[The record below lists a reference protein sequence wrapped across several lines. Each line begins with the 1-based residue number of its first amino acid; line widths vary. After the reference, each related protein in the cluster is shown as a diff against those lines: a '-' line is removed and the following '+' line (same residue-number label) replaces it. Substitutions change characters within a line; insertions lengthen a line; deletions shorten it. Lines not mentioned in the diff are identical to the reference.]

1 MHCVR
6 SITRDLYWIGG
17 NDRRLALFESAYP
30 VPRGVSYNAY
40 VLLDEKTVL
49 FDTVDRSITDQFF
62 ENLDHVLDGR
72 ALDYVV
78 VHHMEP
84 DHAATLRDLLA
95 RRPDVTVVGNQ
106 KTLAMFA
113 QFFGQA
119 PVNTLVVKEGET
131 LSLGRHTLTFC
142 MAPMVHWPEVMVSY
156 DSTDKVLFSADAFG
170 SFGALDGALFAD
182 QVDFDRDWLDEARRY
197 YVNIVGKYGPQVTT
211 ALKKLESLPNEDG
224 TVPDLNVKYL
234 YDQAASFL
242 LVKRGEP
249 EGCILLE
256 KQDADYILSYFC
268 ILSKAAP
275 AEMMGLFRASYQVL
289 KKYCDPEDKIYI
301 NALTETTQKMVLQM
315 TDQKAKTVGQAA
327 ARYYIY

>member
-1 MHCVR
+1 MEITIVR
-6 SITRDLYWIGG
+6 QE
-17 NDRRLALFESAYP
+17 N
-30 VPRGVSYNAY
+30 
-40 VLLDEKTVL
+40 
-49 FDTVDRSITDQFF
+49 RSFF
-62 ENLDHVLDGR
+62 EPLMPVEQWQFADLVLGAIEEGTACGVLAAQEAETFLEIHYLYVAEEYRRKGIATGLLEELHRIGRGSQMDGELCQYVDNEAMKGLDACLAGNRYERDEAESTV
-72 ALDYVV
+72 YVA
-78 VHHMEP
+78 
-84 DHAATLRDLLA
+84 DFKDLS
-95 RRPDVTVVGNQ
+95 G
-106 KTLAMFA
+106 K
-113 QFFGQA
+113 FFGQTELA
-119 PVNTLVVKEGET
+119 GSGAGQGADEGKAAVLGAGVKAVP
-131 LSLGRHTLTFC
+131 LSAVT
-142 MAPMVHWPEVMVSY
+142 
-156 DSTDKVLFSADAFG
+156 
-170 SFGALDGALFAD
+170 
-182 QVDFDRDWLDEARRY
+182 ARMW
-197 YVNIVGKYGPQVTT
+197 NQF
-211 ALKKLESLPNEDG
+211 LKKLESLPNEDG

-256 KQDADYILSYFC
+256 KQEEDYILSYFC

>member
-1 MHCVR
+1 MKAVP
-6 SITRDLYWIGG
+6 L
-17 NDRRLALFESAYP
+17 SA
-30 VPRGVSYNAY
+30 VTARMWN
-40 VLLDEKTVL
+40 
-49 FDTVDRSITDQFF
+49 QF
-62 ENLDHVLDGR
+62 
-72 ALDYVV
+72 
-78 VHHMEP
+78 
-84 DHAATLRDLLA
+84 
-95 RRPDVTVVGNQ
+95 
-106 KTLAMFA
+106 
-113 QFFGQA
+113 
-119 PVNTLVVKEGET
+119 
-131 LSLGRHTLTFC
+131 
-142 MAPMVHWPEVMVSY
+142 
-156 DSTDKVLFSADAFG
+156 
-170 SFGALDGALFAD
+170 
-182 QVDFDRDWLDEARRY
+182 
-197 YVNIVGKYGPQVTT
+197 
-211 ALKKLESLPNEDG
+211 LKKLESLPNEDG

>member
-72 ALDYVV
+72 TLDYVV

-106 KTLAMFA
+106 KW
-113 QFFGQA
+113 
-119 PVNTLVVKEGET
+119 
-131 LSLGRHTLTFC
+131 S
-142 MAPMVHWPEVMVSY
+142 
-156 DSTDKVLFSADAFG
+156 
-170 SFGALDGALFAD
+170 
-182 QVDFDRDWLDEARRY
+182 
-197 YVNIVGKYGPQVTT
+197 
-211 ALKKLESLPNEDG
+211 
-224 TVPDLNVKYL
+224 
-234 YDQAASFL
+234 
-242 LVKRGEP
+242 KRGRP
-249 EGCILLE
+249 CPWGGI
-256 KQDADYILSYFC
+256 
-268 ILSKAAP
+268 
-275 AEMMGLFRASYQVL
+275 R
-289 KKYCDPEDKIYI
+289 
-301 NALTETTQKMVLQM
+301 
-315 TDQKAKTVGQAA
+315 
-327 ARYYIY
+327 

>member
-1 MHCVR
+1 MEITIVR
-6 SITRDLYWIGG
+6 QE
-17 NDRRLALFESAYP
+17 N
-30 VPRGVSYNAY
+30 
-40 VLLDEKTVL
+40 
-49 FDTVDRSITDQFF
+49 RSFF
-62 ENLDHVLDGR
+62 EPLMPVEQWQFADLVLGAIEEGTACGVLAAQEAETFLEIHYLYVAEEYRRKGIATGLLEELHRIGRGSQMDGELCQYVDNEAMKGLDACLAGNRYERDEAESTV
-72 ALDYVV
+72 YVA
-78 VHHMEP
+78 
-84 DHAATLRDLLA
+84 DFKDLS
-95 RRPDVTVVGNQ
+95 G
-106 KTLAMFA
+106 K
-113 QFFGQA
+113 FFGQTELA
-119 PVNTLVVKEGET
+119 GNGAGQGADEGKAAVLGAGVKAVP
-131 LSLGRHTLTFC
+131 LSAVT
-142 MAPMVHWPEVMVSY
+142 
-156 DSTDKVLFSADAFG
+156 
-170 SFGALDGALFAD
+170 
-182 QVDFDRDWLDEARRY
+182 ARMW
-197 YVNIVGKYGPQVTT
+197 NQF
-211 ALKKLESLPNEDG
+211 LKKLESLPNEDG

-256 KQDADYILSYFC
+256 KQEEDYILSYFC

>member
-1 MHCVR
+1 MEITIVR
-6 SITRDLYWIGG
+6 QE
-17 NDRRLALFESAYP
+17 N
-30 VPRGVSYNAY
+30 
-40 VLLDEKTVL
+40 
-49 FDTVDRSITDQFF
+49 RSFF
-62 ENLDHVLDGR
+62 EPLMPVEQWQFADLVLGAIEEGTACGVLAAQEAETFLEIHYLYVAEEYRRKGIATGLLEELHHIGRGSQMDGELCQYVDNEAMKGLDACLAGNRSERDEAESTV
-72 ALDYVV
+72 YVA
-78 VHHMEP
+78 
-84 DHAATLRDLLA
+84 DFKDLS
-95 RRPDVTVVGNQ
+95 G
-106 KTLAMFA
+106 K
-113 QFFGQA
+113 FFGQTEVA
-119 PVNTLVVKEGET
+119 GSGAGQGADEGKAAVLGAGVKAVP
-131 LSLGRHTLTFC
+131 LSAVT
-142 MAPMVHWPEVMVSY
+142 
-156 DSTDKVLFSADAFG
+156 
-170 SFGALDGALFAD
+170 
-182 QVDFDRDWLDEARRY
+182 ARMW
-197 YVNIVGKYGPQVTT
+197 NQF
-211 ALKKLESLPNEDG
+211 LKKLESLPNEDG

>member
-1 MHCVR
+1 MEITIVR
-6 SITRDLYWIGG
+6 QE
-17 NDRRLALFESAYP
+17 N
-30 VPRGVSYNAY
+30 
-40 VLLDEKTVL
+40 
-49 FDTVDRSITDQFF
+49 RSFF
-62 ENLDHVLDGR
+62 EPLMPVEQWQFADLVLGAIEEGTACGVLAAQEAETFLEIHYLYVAEEYRRKGIATGLLEELHHIGRGSQMDGELCQYVDNEAMKGLDACLAGNRYERDEAESTV
-72 ALDYVV
+72 YVA
-78 VHHMEP
+78 
-84 DHAATLRDLLA
+84 DFKDLS
-95 RRPDVTVVGNQ
+95 G
-106 KTLAMFA
+106 K
-113 QFFGQA
+113 FFGQTELA
-119 PVNTLVVKEGET
+119 GSGAGQGADEGKAAVLGAGVKAVP
-131 LSLGRHTLTFC
+131 LSAVT
-142 MAPMVHWPEVMVSY
+142 
-156 DSTDKVLFSADAFG
+156 
-170 SFGALDGALFAD
+170 
-182 QVDFDRDWLDEARRY
+182 ARMW
-197 YVNIVGKYGPQVTT
+197 NQF
-211 ALKKLESLPNEDG
+211 LKKLESLPNEDG

-301 NALTETTQKMVLQM
+301 NALTETTQKMVLHM